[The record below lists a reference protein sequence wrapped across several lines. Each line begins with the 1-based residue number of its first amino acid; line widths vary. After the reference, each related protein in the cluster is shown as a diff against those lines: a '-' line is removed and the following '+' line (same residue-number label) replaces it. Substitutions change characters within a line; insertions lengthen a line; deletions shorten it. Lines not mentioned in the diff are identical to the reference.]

1 MADFMIG
8 RQMAAHAGWV
18 KVISENGVP
27 GALLMIAFVLSF
39 AVAGWRRRR
48 WRVRVLGLMVT
59 ATMAI
64 GFLTTEFQSKS
75 LWFLG
80 AGAMVLLT
88 PDLQR
93 RRRRRPGQGT
103 VRIASDAPVVV
114 GSR

>member
-1 MADFMIG
+1 MIG

-27 GALLMIAFVLSF
+27 GALLMIAFVMSF

-88 PDLQR
+88 PDLHR
-93 RRRRRPGQGT
+93 RRRRRPRHG
-103 VRIASDAPVVV
+103 VARVASDVPAVVV
-114 GSR
+114 TR